1 MLILIERSETL
12 RFLLVINYLACSPC
26 AGELLSPSSNTN
38 IVTKSDQTGPVS
50 ANLS

>member
-1 MLILIERSETL
+1 MILIERSETL

-26 AGELLSPSSNTN
+26 GAGELLSPSSNTN